1 MTNVGLIFLVLTV
14 VCFES
19 VAQKYCKTYSNDK
32 KYCYLAIAIFF
43 YALVAVFLSRA
54 QENTNI
60 GVVNSLWSGLSVV
73 SVCLVGYLFF
83 GQTIT
88 PKQGGAI
95 LLILIGVCYLVS
107 TS

>member
-1 MTNVGLIFLVLTV
+1 MTNFNLIFLVLTV
-14 VCFES
+14 VGFES
-19 VAQKYCKTYSNDK
+19 VAQKYCKTYSDDK
-32 KYCYLAIAIFF
+32 KYCYLGLAIFF

-54 QENTNI
+54 QEHTNI

-83 GQTIT
+83 GQTLNV
-88 PKQGGAI
+88 KQGIAI

-107 TS
+107 VG